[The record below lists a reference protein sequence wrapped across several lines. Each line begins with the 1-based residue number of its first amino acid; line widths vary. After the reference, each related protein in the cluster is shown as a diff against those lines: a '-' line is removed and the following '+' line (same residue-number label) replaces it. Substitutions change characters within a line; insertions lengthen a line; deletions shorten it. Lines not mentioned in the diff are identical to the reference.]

1 MNSFI
6 IYQIDISSNPQ
17 FVSAIGGMKD
27 NKADLVVFSYRQNE
41 YTRLNRKLTRS
52 LISQFIKANLKND
65 RRLKKNDASLLGEVK
80 IKSVKKTVY

>member
-1 MNSFI
+1 
-6 IYQIDISSNPQ
+6 
-17 FVSAIGGMKD
+17 MKD

>member
-1 MNSFI
+1 
-6 IYQIDISSNPQ
+6 
-17 FVSAIGGMKD
+17 MKD

-65 RRLKKNDASLLGEVK
+65 RRLKKNDANLLGEVK